1 MTKNIASSV
10 RAIEVEAERILADA
24 RAEADDILLKGKKE
38 ARQIIAAELPLDEV
52 KASCKEVTQ
61 RATEEA
67 NTELARLEKKASEI
81 SADASEKVDRLADDI
96 VRIVTGAKSA

>member
-1 MTKNIASSV
+1 MTKNIASGV

-61 RATEEA
+61 RATE
-67 NTELARLEKKASEI
+67 
-81 SADASEKVDRLADDI
+81 
-96 VRIVTGAKSA
+96 

>member
-1 MTKNIASSV
+1 MTKNIASGV

-38 ARQIIAAELPLDEV
+38 ARQILAAELPLDEV

-81 SADASEKVDRLADDI
+81 SADASKKVDRLAEDI

>member
-1 MTKNIASSV
+1 MTKDIASGV
-10 RAIEVEAERILADA
+10 KAIEVEAERILADA
-24 RAEADDILLKGKKE
+24 RAEADDILLKGKDR
-38 ARQIIAAELPLDEV
+38 ARQILAAELPMDEV

-67 NTELARLEKKASEI
+67 NAELARLEKKASEI
-81 SADASEKVDRLADDI
+81 SAHASKKVERLADDI